1 MQWSEFLD
9 VAAFSYN
16 TAVHSSTGYSSFYL
30 MYGREAREPDDLIP
44 PVRNRILTDINMIF
58 SQEWYDAIE
67 IAKDRIEE
75 AKKKQ
80 KFYYDRNAKRVVCE
94 IGDIVMLKE
103 MAETP
108 GKFNMRWE
116 GPYTVTEKKSN
127 VNYKIVSHDGKKRM
141 VVHAD
146 RMKKFQGHASL
157 KATEQAEK
165 PKTKK

>member
-1 MQWSEFLD
+1 
-9 VAAFSYN
+9 
-16 TAVHSSTGYSSFYL
+16 
-30 MYGREAREPDDLIP
+30 LIP

-67 IAKDRIEE
+67 IAKDKIEE

-80 KFYYDRNAKRVVCE
+80 KFYYDRNAKRVLYE

-116 GPYTVTEKKSN
+116 GPYTVTEKKGN
-127 VNYKIVSHDGKKRM
+127 VNYKIVSYDGKKRM

-146 RMKKFQGHASL
+146 RMKKFQGHTSL
-157 KATEQAEK
+157 EATAQ
-165 PKTKK
+165 TKKSQRHKSERDL